1 MAHQGELLEL
11 VREAGLPP
19 NMGVAQVATPADGSN
34 VQMTNNRQSGLLR
47 IQGNTPLNSLSITH
61 PDPANSMNSQVRS
74 VFFEV
79 DIASISWP
87 GSTGTNLPTSALQ
100 GDSCTTQ
107 RLEPG
112 VWSRRY

>member
-1 MAHQGELLEL
+1 MAHAGELLEA

-19 NMGVAQVATPADGSN
+19 NMGIAQIATPNSGDN
-34 VQMTNNRQSGLLR
+34 VQMINTPQSGLLR
-47 IQGNTPLNSLSITH
+47 IQGAAPLASLSITH
-61 PDPANSMNSQVRS
+61 PDPANSINSQVRS

-87 GSTGTNLPTSALQ
+87 GSSGTNLPTSALQ

>member
-11 VREAGLPP
+11 VREAALPP
-19 NMGVAQVATPADGSN
+19 SMGIAQIATPASGDN
-34 VQMTNNRQSGLLR
+34 VQMIDNRQSGLLR
-47 IQGNTPLNSLSITH
+47 IQGAAPLASLSITH
-61 PDPANSMNSQVRS
+61 PSDANSVNSQVRS

-79 DIASISWP
+79 DIALITWP
-87 GSTGTNLPTSALQ
+87 GSSGTNLPTSALQ

-112 VWSRRY
+112 VWSRRN